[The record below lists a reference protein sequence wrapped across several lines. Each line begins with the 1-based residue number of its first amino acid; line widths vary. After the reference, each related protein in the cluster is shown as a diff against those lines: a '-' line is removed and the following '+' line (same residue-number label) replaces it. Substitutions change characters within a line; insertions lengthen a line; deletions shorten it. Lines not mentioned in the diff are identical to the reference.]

1 MYVTTYV
8 DPKIY
13 KTGIYWH
20 VKDCSSVD
28 LETEDMAKKCVD
40 LYGHIEQRIIKRM
53 KEAFNYSNMVEYG
66 PQYDLADFI
75 NSRLDELYE
84 HLPDDATGEYA
95 DWAIVSERALQIL
108 QDDGFEPE
116 FSSIKYT
123 EYYTY
128 IAPLELV
135 GFIDGVAIYY
145 DEHDENDILIGYK
158 MSEEQ
163 APLIYAPSVPVGMEA
178 ALDEY
183 GYRRGGF
190 EFTTQHTL
198 YGDDINIRKY
208 VSYLKLH
215 DEEYDEDDC

>member
-1 MYVTTYV
+1 
-8 DPKIY
+8 
-13 KTGIYWH
+13 
-20 VKDCSSVD
+20 
-28 LETEDMAKKCVD
+28 
-40 LYGHIEQRIIKRM
+40 
-53 KEAFNYSNMVEYG
+53 
-66 PQYDLADFI
+66 
-75 NSRLDELYE
+75 
-84 HLPDDATGEYA
+84 
-95 DWAIVSERALQIL
+95 
-108 QDDGFEPE
+108 
-116 FSSIKYT
+116 
-123 EYYTY
+123 
-128 IAPLELV
+128 
-135 GFIDGVAIYY
+135 
-145 DEHDENDILIGYK
+145 